1 MLDVSMCK
9 DMQQGV
15 GSSCSVLGGTDN
27 PDFCKEGGNMC
38 KITVSAMQPCG
49 DDARCNDPTK
59 GKKPCCAS
67 MAAYQ
72 KATLIGIC
80 SGVNAKLIDEA
91 VCCPRLRCCT
101 GGLSGGSYNY
111 QRVPRPVVP
120 VCRSAPA
127 DRAKSLC
134 LPPTCSCADGF
145 DDPCKQGHG
154 RVLRF

>member
-1 MLDVSMCK
+1 MLDAATVCK
-9 DMQQGV
+9 DMQQGCL
-15 GSSCSVLGGTDN
+15 GFGGTSN
-27 PDFCKEGGNMC
+27 PDFCKEGGIGC
-38 KITVSAMQPCG
+38 KIVVSGMQCG
-49 DDARCNDPTK
+49 DDAGCNDPTK

-120 VCRSAPA
+120 VCRSA
-127 DRAKSLC
+127 DRAESLC